1 MGSNGDTGDTIV
13 KVSAPGA
20 PPDLVFNA
28 TQQLIS
34 EINRELGPVASRAAE
49 KGEPGDKGD
58 AVTLGTIV
66 LALISAGI
74 TKQIAQVLISYVKRN
89 PRYVVQIGKIK
100 ITKDHASANDVSLIN
115 SLVLELTP
123 KNSKQR

>member
-1 MGSNGDTGDTIV
+1 MDAMHSDGDSVIQ
-13 KVSAPGA
+13 VSAPGA

-34 EINRELGPVASRAAE
+34 EINREAGPVASRAPE
-49 KGEPGDKGD
+49 KGEPGAKGD
-58 AVTLGTIV
+58 PITLGTIV

-100 ITKDHASANDVSLIN
+100 ITKDHASTNDVSLIN

-123 KNSKQR
+123 KNSK